1 MASVRAP
8 SFASLRGRLPSWVWH
23 AIGLALAALL
33 GFLIWRGY
41 QSPDFLLDF
50 GSLRL
55 C

>member
-1 MASVRAP
+1 VALSRDPTFRPWRRRVP
-8 SFASLRGRLPSWVWH
+8 PWLWH

-41 QSPDFLLDF
+41 QNPDFLLDF
-50 GSLRL
+50 GPFRL